1 MSEII
6 ILKLIFILIV
16 IIIIYFC
23 FISCANEIVLYRL
36 IAIIIDTACLT
47 VTS

>member
-1 MSEII
+1 MSEIL

-16 IIIIYFC
+16 VIIIYFC

-36 IAIIIDTACLT
+36 ITIINDIACLT